1 MRSDTIRY
9 YHVMTRSST
18 RCATSAGAAAQ
29 VRDRFLADGSPYGC
43 AESTL
48 LTLQAQFGLDD
59 SSDGAAAMA
68 LNGGVAYSGG
78 TCGAITGAAM
88 ALGRLAGQ
96 RIDDRGR
103 AKRVARE
110 LAAGLIDD
118 FQGAF
123 GATDCR
129 TLTGVDLRAPGGHDA
144 FMAAGAW
151 RVDCLRRLELV
162 VERLAPLADL
172 EAWDAWIAAI
182 DARTGNREAPQ
193 VGRSVAE
200 APARR

>member
-1 MRSDTIRY
+1 MIRRAGA
-9 YHVMTRSST
+9 RSSEP
-18 RCATSAGAAAQ
+18 
-29 VRDRFLADGSPYGC
+29 VRAVRARFLAAGNPYGC

-48 LTLQAQFGLDD
+48 LALQEHFGLDD
-59 SSDGAAAMA
+59 PSDGAVAMA

-88 ALGRLAGQ
+88 ALGHLAAE
-96 RIDDRGR
+96 RIPDRHR

-110 LAAGLIDD
+110 LTGRVIDE
-118 FQGAF
+118 FEAEF

-144 FMAAGAW
+144 FIAAGAW

-162 VERLAPLADL
+162 VERLAPLAAPK
-172 EAWDAWIAAI
+172 AWADAAGAAV
-182 DARTGNREAPQ
+182 DAASAAADT
-193 VGRSVAE
+193 VAE
-200 APARR
+200 HGQPESGPTRR

>member
-1 MRSDTIRY
+1 MA
-9 YHVMTRSST
+9 RSST
-18 RCATSAGAAAQ
+18 RRATSAGAAAR
-29 VRDRFLADGSPYGC
+29 VRERFLAEGSPYGC

-48 LTLQAQFGLDD
+48 LVLQAQFGFDD
-59 SSDGAAAMA
+59 PTDGAAAMA

-96 RIDDRGR
+96 RIDDRAL
-103 AKRVARE
+103 AKRAARG
-110 LAAGLIDD
+110 LTAGLLDH
-118 FQGAF
+118 FQAAF

-129 TLTGVDLRAPGGHDA
+129 TLTGVDLRAPGGHDT

-162 VERLAPLADL
+162 VERLAPLADR
-172 EAWDAWIAAI
+172 EAWDASIMAI
-182 DARTGNREAPQ
+182 DAAAGAPEPPLA
-193 VGRSVAE
+193 GRRAAE